1 MATASDRTVATA
13 PPPKGPASGW
23 AQRGGAL
30 SLAQRFLTL
39 REGSIIV
46 VTVIAFVYFA
56 SSTDR
61 FLTSGSMK
69 ALLPYFAPF
78 AIMAAGE
85 VFILING
92 EIDLSVGAVYLFT
105 PFIFYKLNAS
115 VGLPLVPAMIGS
127 LIVAMI
133 VGLFNGL
140 VVSFVGISSFTT
152 TLGTLFTLDGLT
164 LIISHATQVTAP
176 GTSVVNVGTFAQI
189 FGAGTYSELFWAI
202 AIAILLQL
210 LLSFSRW
217 GIYTVAVGG
226 NRLAAAEAGVRTRRV
241 LTGNFVMCALLA
253 GFVGILE
260 AVRSSSVT
268 PDPSGSNAI
277 LFQVIA
283 AAVIGGTLLQG
294 GSGTV
299 IGAFIGAIFLG
310 ILQDGLIIKG
320 VSANYFLFYLG
331 LAVLIAMAFNT
342 YVSRVRTGSGRGG

>member
-1 MATASDRTVATA
+1 MATASDKTVATA
-13 PPPKGPASGW
+13 PPPKGPAEGW

-46 VTVIAFVYFA
+46 VTLIAFLYFA
-56 SSTDR
+56 LTTDR
-61 FLTSGSMK
+61 FLTANSLKS
-69 ALLPYFAPF
+69 LLPYFAPF
-78 AIMAAGE
+78 AILAAGE
-85 VFILING
+85 VFVMING
-92 EIDLSVGAVYLFT
+92 EIDLSIGAVYLFT
-105 PFIFYKLNAS
+105 PFVFYKLTAN
-115 VGLPLVPAMIGS
+115 VGLPLIPAMIGA
-127 LIVAMI
+127 LIVSALI
-133 VGLFNGL
+133 GLFNGL
-140 VVSFVGISSFTT
+140 VISVVGISSFVA

-164 LIISHATQVTAP
+164 LIISHATQVTTP
-176 GTSVVNVGTFAQI
+176 GTSVVKVGTFAQI
-189 FGAGTYSELFWAI
+189 FGGGTYSELFWAI
-202 AIAILLQL
+202 GIVLVLQTV
-210 LLSFSRW
+210 LSLGRW
-217 GIYTVAVGG
+217 GIYTVSVGG
-226 NRLAAAEAGVRTRRV
+226 NRLGAAEAGVRTKRV
-241 LTGNFVMCALLA
+241 LTGNFVMCATLA

-260 AVRSSSVT
+260 AVRAVTTT

-277 LFQVIA
+277 LFQAIS

-310 ILQDGLIIKG
+310 ILQEGLNIKG

>member
-1 MATASDRTVATA
+1 MATASDKTVAQA

-46 VTVIAFVYFA
+46 VTIVTFIYFSL
-56 SSTDR
+56 SSDR
-61 FLTSGSMK
+61 FLTTSSLQ
-69 ALLPYFAPF
+69 ALLPFFAPF

-85 VFILING
+85 VFVMING

-105 PFIFYKLNAS
+105 PFIFFKLNAS
-115 VGLPLVPAMIGS
+115 VGLPLIPALIGALLVS
-127 LIVAMI
+127 CL

-140 VVSFVGISSFTT
+140 VISTVGISSFVT

-164 LIISHATQVTAP
+164 LIISHASQVTAP
-176 GTSVVNVGTFAQI
+176 GTSVVSVPTFAQI
-189 FGAGTYSELFWAI
+189 FGGGTYSELFWAI
-202 AIAILLQL
+202 GITIILQVV
-210 LLSFSRW
+210 LSLSRW
-217 GIYTVAVGG
+217 GIYTVSVGG
-226 NRLAAAEAGVRTRRV
+226 NRLGAAEAGVRTRRV

-260 AVRSSSVT
+260 AVRSSSIT
-268 PDPSGSNAI
+268 PDPSGSNDI
-277 LFQVIA
+277 LFQVIS

-299 IGAFIGAIFLG
+299 VGAFIGAIFLG
-310 ILQDGLIIKG
+310 VLRDGLIIKG

-331 LAVLIAMAFNT
+331 LAVLLAMAFNT